1 MRPDADV
8 DPSRS
13 EGVRGLRGGGVVAS
27 HKTRGPDARPDRL
40 VLQSGVQVDRWP
52 GPAALHEGRDGKK
65 VTSSRGRRADGNRPY
80 HAASAMTS
88 SPVVQS
94 GSVRQRGRSRHP
106 GRRSSASATPGAAV
120 ALSQVTGRKRAMTA
134 PSQASRRQYES
145 VGDAAARVGVSTK
158 TVRRWIA
165 SGQLAGY
172 RVGPR
177 LLRVDPDDLDRML
190 RLIPAA
196 RAI

>member
-1 MRPDADV
+1 VARAYRPKLQGSATLERFDV
-8 DPSRS
+8 
-13 EGVRGLRGGGVVAS
+13 VRG
-27 HKTRGPDARPDRL
+27 T
-40 VLQSGVQVDRWP
+40 
-52 GPAALHEGRDGKK
+52 
-65 VTSSRGRRADGNRPY
+65 
-80 HAASAMTS
+80 
-88 SPVVQS
+88 
-94 GSVRQRGRSRHP
+94 
-106 GRRSSASATPGAAV
+106 AV